1 MIPGD
6 AAIKGMNKW
15 EAVLTHRMELMGSV
29 CLVTGAS
36 RGIGNAIARSVSQ
49 AGASVAV
56 HYNKSEEEARHLVE
70 EITAQG
76 CRAITV
82 QGDVAIA
89 ADVQRIFQHI
99 EEHLGAVDLLVNNAG
114 VSLRALITETS
125 EQQWDRVMAVNVKG
139 AFLCC
144 RRALP
149 AMITKKYGRIVNI
162 ASVQGLCGASMES
175 AYAASKGALI
185 ALSRS
190 LACEVGP
197 SGITVNAIAPGP
209 IVTEMLT
216 RELEL
221 ADLHNLADMI
231 PTGRLGSPQEVAY
244 ACLMLLSRQASYI
257 NGATVNMDGG
267 WKA

>member
-1 MIPGD
+1 M
-6 AAIKGMNKW
+6 
-15 EAVLTHRMELMGSV
+15 THHMELTGSV

-36 RGIGNAIARSVSQ
+36 RGIGSAIARSVSQ
-49 AGASVAV
+49 AGASVAI
-56 HYNKSEEEARHLVE
+56 HYNVSEDEARHLVE

-76 CRAITV
+76 CRAIAV

-89 ADVQRIFQHI
+89 ADVQRIFQQV
-99 EEHLGAVDLLVNNAG
+99 EEYLGVVDLLVNNAG

-125 EQQWDRVMAVNVKG
+125 EQQWDRVMEVNVKG

-209 IVTEMLT
+209 IITEMLS
-216 RELEL
+216 RELEP
-221 ADLHNLADMI
+221 ADLNDLADMI
-231 PTGRLGSPQEVAY
+231 PIGRLGSPEEVAY

-257 NGATVNMDGG
+257 NGAIVNLDGG